1 MTPSLAAFLSSIL
14 GALFIVIIPIYQ
26 ALNFVSGVDRTIR
39 YLAPTGFSKERST
52 ILSKIPRSSSLLL
65 GRRNG
70 GNRMLRTSLGAQL
83 APLNS
88 EVGLVAEGWGTTPLM
103 AVVMALLLVFIV
115 IIVQLFNGSIILEN
129 FDLDWSAGNVYNEEY
144 LVL

>member
-1 MTPSLAAFLSSIL
+1 
-14 GALFIVIIPIYQ
+14 
-26 ALNFVSGVDRTIR
+26 
-39 YLAPTGFSKERST
+39 
-52 ILSKIPRSSSLLL
+52 
-65 GRRNG
+65 
-70 GNRMLRTSLGAQL
+70 MLRTSLGAQL

>member
-1 MTPSLAAFLSSIL
+1 MTPSLAAFLNSIFNT
-14 GALFIVIIPIYQ
+14 LFVVIIPIYQ
-26 ALNFVSGVDRTIR
+26 TLSFVSNVDRIIR
-39 YLAPTGFSKERST
+39 YLTSIRFFKERST
-52 ILSKIPRSSSLLL
+52 ILFKIPRSFSLLL

-70 GNRMLRTSLGAQL
+70 NNRMLRTSLGAQL

-88 EVGLVAEGWGTTPLM
+88 EVGLVAEGWGTTLLM
-103 AVVMALLLVFIV
+103 AVVMAFLLTFIA